1 MRRIPHVIVTAVLL
15 LALSACSSHPPGTPK
30 AYGTVSGMLVR
41 EGGTF
46 PGTATTPIPGT
57 IELSAHGHRIVTIHV
72 PVDGTFRE
80 QVPTGSYEVAA
91 TSPSVQQQNSSSGS
105 TYSCPLAHPI
115 AVTTGQTTNIQLA
128 CIVP

>member
-1 MRRIPHVIVTAVLL
+1 
-15 LALSACSSHPPGTPK
+15 
-30 AYGTVSGMLVR
+30 MLDR
-41 EGGTF
+41 EGGSF

-72 PVDGTFRE
+72 PDNGTFRE

-91 TSPSVQQQNSSSGS
+91 TAPSVQHQNSSSGS
-105 TYSCPLAHPI
+105 TYSRPLAHPI
-115 AVTTGQTTNIQLA
+115 AVTTGHITSIQVA